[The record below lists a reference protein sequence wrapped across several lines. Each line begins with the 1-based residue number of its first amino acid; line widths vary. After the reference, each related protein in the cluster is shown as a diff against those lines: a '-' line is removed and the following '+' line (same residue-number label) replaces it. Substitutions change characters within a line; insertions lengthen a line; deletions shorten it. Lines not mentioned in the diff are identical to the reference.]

1 VKVVVAEDDP
11 VTRRALVGLLA
22 HLGHQSLEAC
32 NGLEAWDAIQSPD
45 RPSLVILDWMMP
57 APSGLEVCRRLRRTA
72 NGPYQ
77 YVLMLTARDSVDD
90 VVEGMEAG
98 ADDYLRKPFDM
109 RELRAR
115 VRAGERMLAQ
125 QDKLRAQA
133 TTDELTGALNRRGI
147 IDRIDHELGVR
158 ARHAGP
164 PFALLLLDID
174 NFKTINDTYGHS
186 VGDEVLKEIAARIQA
201 CLRTYDD
208 VARYGGEE
216 FLVVLPACE
225 VDPACGVA
233 DRVRRWICD
242 EPVNTSVGFVRVTI
256 SIGVAGTAEDAP
268 ADRSRLISKAD
279 DALYAAKANGRNRV
293 ERA

>member
-1 VKVVVAEDDP
+1 MKVLVADDDP
-11 VTRRALVGLLA
+11 ITRRALVGLLA
-22 HLGHQSLEAC
+22 NLGHESLEAC
-32 NGLEAWDAIQSPD
+32 NGLEAWKAIQNPD
-45 RPSLVILDWMMP
+45 GPSLVILDWMMP

-72 NGPYQ
+72 NGPYK

-90 VVEGMEAG
+90 VVEGMDAG

-109 RELRAR
+109 RELRVR

-147 IDRIDHELGVR
+147 IDRLDHELSLL
-158 ARHAGP
+158 ARQAGP
-164 PFALLLLDID
+164 PLTLLLLDID
-174 NFKTINDTYGHS
+174 NFKTINDTHGHG
-186 VGDEVLKEIAARIQA
+186 VGDEVLKEVAGRIQA
-201 CLRTYDD
+201 GLRGYDD

-225 VDPACGVA
+225 PKPAYKVA
-233 DRVRRWICD
+233 ERLRQSIGD
-242 EPVNTSVGFVRVTI
+242 EPINTSVGAVCVTV
-256 SIGVAGTAEDAP
+256 SVGVAGTGEEERV
-268 ADRSRLISKAD
+268 DRSVLISKAD
-279 DALYAAKANGRNRV
+279 GALYAAKGNGRNRV